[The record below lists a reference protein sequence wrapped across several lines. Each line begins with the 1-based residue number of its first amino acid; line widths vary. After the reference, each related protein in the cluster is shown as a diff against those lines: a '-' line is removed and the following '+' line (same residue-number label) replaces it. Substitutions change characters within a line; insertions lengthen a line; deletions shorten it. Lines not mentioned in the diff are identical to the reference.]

1 MRPVTPTH
9 PLRRLEAAGR
19 TPDDREPSYRR
30 LKGSLVRGKSRQLGR
45 GDVGASLRAH
55 VVLSSRTAISTACPR
70 ALPAIASVLVGFS
83 SIFRPGE
90 RLRVTG
96 SREPSL
102 IIYQKFGA
110 NPGPHAHAA
119 VISRCPHAWPSIARS
134 LDHLSTL
141 SFQNVGRKEP
151 RNPRSAA
158 SRAHEIHQDSHARMP
173 PPRGHDTPMIGPSLR
188 CAGDGR
194 ARPLH

>member
-1 MRPVTPTH
+1 MLPPVRLVAPTH
-9 PLRRLEAAGR
+9 PLRRLEAKGR

-45 GDVGASLRAH
+45 GYVGASLRAH
-55 VVLSSRTAISTACPR
+55 VVQSSRTAISTACPR

-141 SFQNVGRKEP
+141 SFQNVGRKSQ
-151 RNPRSAA
+151 NPKPSFGGVT
-158 SRAHEIHQDSHARMP
+158 RA
-173 PPRGHDTPMIGPSLR
+173 
-188 CAGDGR
+188 
-194 ARPLH
+194 

>member
-1 MRPVTPTH
+1 MSAPVRPVTPTH
-9 PLRRLEAAGR
+9 PLRRLEAKGR

-45 GDVGASLRAH
+45 GYVGASLRAH

-141 SFQNVGRKEP
+141 SFQNVGRKSQ
-151 RNPRSAA
+151 NPETLAR
-158 SRAHEIHQDSHARMP
+158 RRHARMKFIKT
-173 PPRGHDTPMIGPSLR
+173 RT
-188 CAGDGR
+188 R
-194 ARPLH
+194 ACRHHAATTHL

>member
-1 MRPVTPTH
+1 MSAPVRPVTPTH

-141 SFQNVGRKEP
+141 SFQNVGRKSQ
-151 RNPRSAA
+151 NPETLAR
-158 SRAHEIHQDSHARMP
+158 RRHARVKLIKT
-173 PPRGHDTPMIGPSLR
+173 RT
-188 CAGDGR
+188 R
-194 ARPLH
+194 ACRHHAATTHL